1 MNINTLKSYEHNTSV
16 SDILSAYLMCESELI
31 IQTLVGDV
39 QDTANG
45 LLEYWAEINNTEPF
59 NVLDTIEW
67 SLRRDIAGFKF
78 ISVSPDGTGGF
89 HCQTANTVLKL
100 TNDIIMPLEWMLD

>member
-1 MNINTLKSYEHNTSV
+1 MNINTLKSYELNTSV
-16 SDILSAYLMCESELI
+16 SDILSSYLMCKPELI

-39 QDTANG
+39 QDTTNG

-67 SLRRDIAGFKF
+67 SLRIDISEFKF
-78 ISVSPDGTGGF
+78 ISTSPADTGGF
-89 HCQTANTVLKL
+89 PCKTANTVLRL
-100 TNDIIMPLEWMLD
+100 TNDIIIPLEWMLD

>member
-1 MNINTLKSYEHNTSV
+1 MNINTLKSYEHNTSA
-16 SDILSAYLMCESELI
+16 SDILSSYLMCKPELI

-59 NVLDTIEW
+59 NILDTIEW
-67 SLRRDIAGFKF
+67 SIRRDISEFKF

-89 HCQTANTVLKL
+89 NCQIANTVLKL
-100 TNDIIMPLEWMLD
+100 TNDIIIPLEWMLD

>member
-1 MNINTLKSYEHNTSV
+1 MNINTLKSYEHNTST
-16 SDILSAYLMCESELI
+16 SDILSSYLMCNPELI

-39 QDTANG
+39 QDTTNG

-67 SLRRDIAGFKF
+67 SLRIDTAEFKF
-78 ISVSPDGTGGF
+78 ISVSQEGTGGF
-89 HCQTANTVLKL
+89 HCQIANTVLKL
-100 TNDIIMPLEWMLD
+100 TNDIIIPLEWMLD

>member
-1 MNINTLKSYEHNTSV
+1 MNINMLKSYEHNTSV
-16 SDILSAYLMCESELI
+16 SDILSSYLMCKPELI

-67 SLRRDIAGFKF
+67 SLRRDISEFKF
-78 ISVSPDGTGGF
+78 ISISQDGTGGF
-89 HCQTANTVLKL
+89 NCQIANTVLKL
-100 TNDIIMPLEWMLD
+100 TNDIIIPLEWMLD

>member
-1 MNINTLKSYEHNTSV
+1 MNINTLKAYEHNTST
-16 SDILSAYLMCESELI
+16 SEILSAYLMCKPELI

-39 QDTANG
+39 QDTNNG
-45 LLEYWAEINNTEPF
+45 LLEYWAEVNNTEPF

-67 SLRRDIAGFKF
+67 SLRIDISEFKF

-89 HCQTANTVLKL
+89 PCQTANTVLKL
-100 TNDIIMPLEWMLD
+100 TNDIVIPLEWMLD

>member
-1 MNINTLKSYEHNTSV
+1 MNINTLKSYEHNASV
-16 SDILSAYLMCESELI
+16 SDILSSYLMCKPELI

-39 QDTANG
+39 QDTTNG
-45 LLEYWAEINNTEPF
+45 ILEYWAEINNTDPF

-67 SLRRDIAGFKF
+67 SLRRGIAEFKF

-89 HCQTANTVLKL
+89 NCKTANTVLKL
-100 TNDIIMPLEWMLD
+100 TNDIIIPLEWMLD